1 MSERRTSAR
10 HKSLLRGRIHFN
22 NRQSAVDCLVRD
34 LSDEG
39 AKLIFADTA
48 GIPDKIELY
57 IPQKEQ
63 TLLARV
69 RWRSDGE
76 VGVAFKSVQASARNA
91 GVAELADRVEQLEAQ
106 VASLKR
112 MLKRLKAE
120 VAAGGETEA
129 A

>member
-1 MSERRTSAR
+1 MSERRTSVR
-10 HKSLLRGRIHFN
+10 HKSLLRGRIYFN
-22 NRQSAVDCLVRD
+22 NRQSVVDCLVREM
-34 LSDEG
+34 SGGG

-48 GIPDKIELY
+48 SIPDKIDLY

-63 TLLARV
+63 TLHARV
-69 RWRSDGE
+69 CWRSDEE
-76 VGVAFKSVQASARNA
+76 VGIAFKSAPARPSD
-91 GVAELADRVEQLEAQ
+91 AELADRVAQLEAQ
-106 VASLKR
+106 VASLRR